1 MAYLGLAIGSILGLF
16 VVYFGSD
23 RISKAMEKKHGR
35 KSAEV
40 PFPVNVYLISVS
52 SRPFRLA
59 TIFDAYWLVNV
70 RVGSPIQNALVR
82 YLFSPSDPRS
92 IPIMGTFIFGFGAA
106 IIFVSLSSIFR

>member
-40 PFPVNVYLISVS
+40 PSSVSVYLISVS
-52 SRPFRLA
+52 SRTFRLA
-59 TIFDAYWLVNV
+59 TIFDADWFADVW
-70 RVGSPIQNALVR
+70 VGSPIQNTLV
-82 YLFSPSDPRS
+82 LSLSSPSDPRS

-106 IIFVSLSSIFR
+106 IIFVSLSSIFC